1 MLLVNLICC
10 SLFHHTISK
19 TCVWLSTR
27 ASKGHEKSLKDY
39 RESDYSE
46 AVPLEEDQNIDVSEL
61 NSLSAFSDTF
71 G

>member
-1 MLLVNLICC
+1 MFMVCL
-10 SLFHHTISK
+10 
-19 TCVWLSTR
+19 WLSTR
-27 ASKGHEKSLKDY
+27 GSEGHKKSLKDY

-61 NSLSAFSDTF
+61 NSLSAFSVTF

>member
-1 MLLVNLICC
+1 MFMVCL
-10 SLFHHTISK
+10 
-19 TCVWLSTR
+19 WLSTR
-27 ASKGHEKSLKDY
+27 GSEGHKKSLKDY

-61 NSLSAFSDTF
+61 NSLSACSDTL